1 MSNTGRIIAISVA
14 VIILVFAVIGSI
26 ALSANNIVREEGIWS
41 DVTDVLSGKTAEQ
54 AGREARDP
62 YINTEQGNML
72 VFFFC
77 LGGVAAGST
86 IGYNWRKL
94 FAEKTKGGN

>member
-1 MSNTGRIIAISVA
+1 MKGLSRMLAIGIVVVITCLAVA
-14 VIILVFAVIGSI
+14 GSI
-26 ALSANNIVREEGIWS
+26 ALSGETTVREEGTWS
-41 DVTDVLSGKTAEQ
+41 DATDVLAGKAAEQ

-77 LGGVAAGST
+77 LGGVAGGSI

-94 FAEKTKGGN
+94 IAEKAKGR